1 MATQTFIK
9 DSTIVGTIRAT
20 AVSTS
25 PTSNSTPATMKAV
38 RFYGKRDIR
47 LDTIEIPPVGPGK
60 VKIAPKFCGIC
71 GSDLHEYLG
80 GANLIPTPSHPH
92 PITKEALPITLGH
105 EFSGIVQE
113 VGEGV
118 ESIKPGDRVCV
129 QPIIYDGD
137 CRSCVRG
144 LVNCCDSN
152 GFVGLSGWGGGLSET
167 MVVPESCVKRLPD
180 NVSLEE
186 GALVEPLAVGWH
198 AVEISPY
205 MKTDSVLIL
214 GAGPIGLAVCQVLV
228 ARGCTNIIVCEVS
241 TRRREFATEFGA
253 HHTIDPI
260 HENMVARVAE
270 LTGNRG
276 ADVGFDC
283 AGAQAALDTAFE
295 SLKARGTLVNIAVWE
310 NRAALAMNGL
320 VFRERNYMGV
330 ATYSLGDFEA
340 VLDAIATGKMKP
352 AGMITKTIQ
361 LDRVVDDGFHA
372 LINDKENQVKIL
384 VDVGAGLSS

>member
-1 MATQTFIK
+1 MATQTFTQ

-20 AVSTS
+20 AVSASPASTS
-25 PTSNSTPATMKAV
+25 TSGTMKAV
-38 RFYGKRDIR
+38 RFYGQRDIR
-47 LDTIEIPPVGPGK
+47 LDTIEVPKVGAGK

-80 GANLIPTPSHPH
+80 GANLIPKPHHPH
-92 PITKEALPITLGH
+92 PITKETLPVTLGH

-118 ESIKPGDRVCV
+118 ESVKPGDRVCV

-152 GFVGLSGWGGGLSET
+152 GFVGLSGWGGGLSEA
-167 MVVPESCVKRLPD
+167 MVVPESCVKQLPA

-198 AVEISPY
+198 AVDISPY
-205 MKTDSVLIL
+205 REDDSVLIL

-228 ARGCTNIIVCEVS
+228 ARGCKNIIVCEVS
-241 TRRREFATEFGA
+241 TRRREFAAQFGA
-253 HHTIDPI
+253 HHTIDPVK
-260 HENMVARVAE
+260 EDLVARVAE
-270 LTGNRG
+270 VTGGRG
-276 ADVGFDC
+276 ADVAFDC

-295 SLKARGTLVNIAVWE
+295 SLKARGTLVNIAIWE
-310 NRAALAMNGL
+310 KRAGLAMNGL
-320 VFRERNYMGV
+320 VFRERSYLGV
-330 ATYSLGDFEA
+330 ATYTLGDFEA
-340 VLDAIATGKMKP
+340 VLDAISTGKMKP
-352 AGMITKTIQ
+352 AGMITKTIK
-361 LDRVVDDGFHA
+361 LDQVVNEGFHA

>member
-1 MATQTFIK
+1 MATQTYTQ
-9 DSTIVGTIRAT
+9 DSTIVGTIRAIRARAGSAAPAA
-20 AVSTS
+20 AV
-25 PTSNSTPATMKAV
+25 MKAV
-38 RFYGKRDIR
+38 RFHGQRDVR
-47 LDTIEIPPVGPGK
+47 LDTVEVPKVVAGK

-80 GANLIPTPSHPH
+80 GANLIPKPHHPH
-92 PITKEALPITLGH
+92 PITNETLPLTLGH

-118 ESIKPGDRVCV
+118 ESVKPGDRVCV
-129 QPIIYDGD
+129 QPIIFDGD

-167 MVVPESCVKRLPD
+167 MVVPESCVKQLPD

-198 AVEISPY
+198 AVDISPF
-205 MKTDSVLIL
+205 KETDSVLIL
-214 GAGPIGLAVCQVLV
+214 GAGPIGLAVSQVL
-228 ARGCTNIIVCEVS
+228 AGRGCKNIIVCEVS
-241 TRRREFATEFGA
+241 TRRREFAKQFGA

-260 HENMVARVAE
+260 NEDVVARVAK
-270 LTGNRG
+270 LTRGLG

-283 AGAQAALDTAFE
+283 AGAQNALDTAFE
-295 SLKARGTLVNIAVWE
+295 SLRARGTLVNIAVWE
-310 NRAALAMNGL
+310 KRAGLAMNSL
-320 VFRERNYMGV
+320 VFRERSYMGV

-340 VLDAIATGKMKP
+340 VLDAMSTGKIKP
-352 AGMITKTIQ
+352 AGMITKTIK
-361 LDRVVDDGFHA
+361 LDQVVEEGFHA

-384 VDVGAGLSS
+384 VDVGAGFSA